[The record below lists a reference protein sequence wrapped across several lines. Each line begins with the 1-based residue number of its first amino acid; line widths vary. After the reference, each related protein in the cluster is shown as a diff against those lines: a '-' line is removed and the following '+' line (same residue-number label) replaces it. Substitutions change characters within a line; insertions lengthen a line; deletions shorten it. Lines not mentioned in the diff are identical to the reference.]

1 MQVAREVQ
9 GKGVACKEPPSLKVR
24 KYLVERRG
32 DREVTHVTRTSLT
45 QVEAEREETREPH
58 R

>member
-1 MQVAREVQ
+1 VAREVQ

-32 DREVTHVTRTSLT
+32 DREVTHVTRTSPT